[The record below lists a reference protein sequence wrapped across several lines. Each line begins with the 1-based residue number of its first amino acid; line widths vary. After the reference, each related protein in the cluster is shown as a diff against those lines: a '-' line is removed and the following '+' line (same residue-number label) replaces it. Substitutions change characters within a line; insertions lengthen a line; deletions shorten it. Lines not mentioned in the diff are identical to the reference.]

1 MKPPACFLFTGNTE
15 AGRGRGHP
23 LGSYGSFRGLLPA
36 GNPRREVPLGSHVK
50 KSVNTRKVNK

>member
-36 GNPRREVPLGSHVK
+36 SRSEREIALASHIK